1 MKKIALITIMLLVAI
16 VSSAQ
21 EYLVLDRNFNTN
33 GIVAA
38 FCDKPNP
45 KDCIDNMMVKEGYS
59 WHLKNTVMADKNF
72 VEFWM
77 SRDSDGQHFNYSSWN
92 KGVKVV
98 LYKDKDGITN
108 YLVMDKNFI
117 HLTVIVDKNGYAGI
131 HLCSVLR
138 E

>member
-1 MKKIALITIMLLVAI
+1 MKKVILLLLVLVFTLSA
-16 VSSAQ
+16 SAQ
-21 EYLVLDRNFNTN
+21 QYVVLDNNFNVS
-33 GIVAA
+33 GKVAA
-38 FCDKPNP
+38 FCDKQDPLSGNTITV
-45 KDCIDNMMVKEGYS
+45 DDGYS
-59 WHLKNTVMADKNF
+59 WYLKNTAFSDSNY
-72 VEFWM
+72 VEFWI